1 MQPLILPSCRRSPAV
16 TTAPAGRL
24 LNAPA
29 QVVQQV
35 DPDARAGE
43 PVAVRY
49 PARLPTDSPA
59 WATDGAIR
67 SAGASLRQRRTPQA
81 GPRLRRGLPPGSS
94 EDRRV
99 GQGCIRTFYSR
110 R

>member
-1 MQPLILPSCRRSPAV
+1 MQPGILPSCRRSPAV
-16 TTAPAGRL
+16 TTEPAGRL

-35 DPDARAGE
+35 DPDDRAGE

-59 WATDGAIR
+59 WATAGAIR
-67 SAGASLRQRRTPQA
+67 SAGASRRQCRHPPA
-81 GPRLRRGLPPGSS
+81 GPRS
-94 EDRRV
+94 EEHTSELQSLMRISYAV
-99 GQGCIRTFYSR
+99 FSLTTKN
-110 R
+110 